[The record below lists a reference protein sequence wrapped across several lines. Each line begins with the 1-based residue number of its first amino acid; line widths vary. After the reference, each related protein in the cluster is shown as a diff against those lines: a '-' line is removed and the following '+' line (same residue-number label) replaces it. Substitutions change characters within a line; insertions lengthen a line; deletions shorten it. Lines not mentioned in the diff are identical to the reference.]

1 MPATP
6 PPDESLVA
14 VLDRVADPEMDSRW
28 DVSTKRTV
36 LIIMLVGVCGIVWLA
51 QPVLPMVL
59 VGAIIAYLI
68 SPIVDLLQ
76 RVHVPRAVST
86 ITIYLLVVVLL
97 ILTPVLVVPILIDQ
111 LQVLGNF
118 DVQSTAVSLLGWFND
133 SVQQMPANVDIL
145 GFPVPLGET
154 VRQFVDQLQANSG
167 QVNVLPSVADLLNGI
182 QQFLSTTTNVVGNT
196 AVIGINV
203 VGGIF
208 SVILTVMV
216 TIFVA
221 LYMTMDA
228 PKIRAY
234 IQGLAPSSYQS
245 ELADLL
251 RHMGHIWSQFLRGQ
265 IILSVTVGVMTGT
278 ALTIIGLPG
287 ALIFG
292 ILAGLLEVIP
302 NLGPILSMIPA
313 VIVALIQGAD
323 VLTQAGISNFGAA
336 LIVVGIYFIVQQLE
350 NNILVPRIIGDSI
363 NLHPIVVICAV
374 VIGVST
380 FGILGALL
388 APPVVATFRVVGG
401 YVHSKLLDYPPFRGR
416 PALNKPA
423 KPTTYRRTLKGSE
436 LEPVKKSADQ
446 TTANPTA
453 GGTVE
458 PPATAG

>member
-154 VRQFVDQLQANSG
+154 VRQFVDQLQVNSG

-182 QQFLSTTTNVVGNT
+182 QQFLSATTNVVGNT

-203 VGGIF
+203 VG
-208 SVILTVMV
+208 V
-216 TIFVA
+216 TEGVRGA
-221 LYMTMDA
+221 QGQHGARGLCTR
-228 PKIRAY
+228 IR
-234 IQGLAPSSYQS
+234 P
-245 ELADLL
+245 LL
-251 RHMGHIWSQFLRGQ
+251 FQHGVDLRG
-265 IILSVTVGVMTGT
+265 
-278 ALTIIGLPG
+278 
-287 ALIFG
+287 
-292 ILAGLLEVIP
+292 
-302 NLGPILSMIPA
+302 
-313 VIVALIQGAD
+313 
-323 VLTQAGISNFGAA
+323 
-336 LIVVGIYFIVQQLE
+336 
-350 NNILVPRIIGDSI
+350 GDI
-363 NLHPIVVICAV
+363 HNAV
-374 VIGVST
+374 VI
-380 FGILGALL
+380 
-388 APPVVATFRVVGG
+388 
-401 YVHSKLLDYPPFRGR
+401 
-416 PALNKPA
+416 
-423 KPTTYRRTLKGSE
+423 SE
-436 LEPVKKSADQ
+436 RLSREGFSEG
-446 TTANPTA
+446 N
-453 GGTVE
+453 GTVAVRINFRSH
-458 PPATAG
+458 ATRVHQTKISWT